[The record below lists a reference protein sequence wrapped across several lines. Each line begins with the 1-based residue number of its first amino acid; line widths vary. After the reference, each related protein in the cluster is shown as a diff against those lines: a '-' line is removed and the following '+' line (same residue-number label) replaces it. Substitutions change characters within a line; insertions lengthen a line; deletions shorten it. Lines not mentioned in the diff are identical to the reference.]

1 MAKVMLIRISDIL
14 MGNID
19 NIPNEVLEKIL
30 ANPDLHD
37 QDLLSAGRTCH
48 RWSSICEDILKKR
61 KAAEI
66 KETWATTVRQFQL
79 LNLDISQMQADKMEN
94 MKASL
99 VLLFLK

>member
-1 MAKVMLIRISDIL
+1 MS
-14 MGNID
+14 NID

-66 KETWATTVRQFQL
+66 RETWATAVRQFQL

>member
-1 MAKVMLIRISDIL
+1 MLFQIADIL

-30 ANPDLHD
+30 ANPDLQD
-37 QDLLSAGRTCH
+37 QDLLSAGQTCQ
-48 RWSSICEDILKKR
+48 RWSSVCEDILKKR

-66 KETWATTVRQFQL
+66 KETWTTTVRQLQL
-79 LNLDISQMQADKMEN
+79 LNMDISKLQAEKLEN
-94 MKASL
+94 IKASL

>member
-1 MAKVMLIRISDIL
+1 MTKLMLIQIADFL

-30 ANPDLHD
+30 ANPDLQD
-37 QDLLSAGRTCH
+37 QDLLSAGQTCQ

-66 KETWATTVRQFQL
+66 KETWTTTVRQFQL
-79 LNLDISQMQADKMEN
+79 LNLDISKLQAEKLEN
-94 MKASL
+94 IKASL